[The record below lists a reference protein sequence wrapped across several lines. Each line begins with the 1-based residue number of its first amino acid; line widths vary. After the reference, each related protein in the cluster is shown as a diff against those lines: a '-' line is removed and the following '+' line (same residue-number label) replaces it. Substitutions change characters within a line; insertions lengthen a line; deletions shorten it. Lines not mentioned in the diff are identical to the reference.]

1 MSAVFAMKNV
11 VLILSSLT
19 IWNAGAAQFANS
31 GSAEVLFRGRD
42 VVAELNRDSFKTTVL
57 KDDEYDSAKWLVL
70 FCKKNDARCE
80 SMMPSLV
87 KACTRMADR
96 SKSGIVRVAKVD
108 CEAHADLCSEQG
120 IMTFPTVAHY
130 HLQQIV
136 ADWTSGQGGL
146 APWLQGELLQDSLPQ
161 ATAKISGKI
170 QSAVISLVAPVC
182 SISHM
187 ETIHE
192 WILLEDCL
200 FAQTLSFMLLLAI
213 LGKSAWIIVVGGEL
227 KSWSRD
233 VFIASRPLEPLVV
246 MQSPVFL

>member
-1 MSAVFAMKNV
+1 MKNV

-57 KDDEYDSAKWLVL
+57 KDDERDSAKWLVL

-120 IMTFPTVAHY
+120 IITFPTVAHY
-130 HLQQIV
+130 HQKHIV
-136 ADWTSGQGGL
+136 AEWTSGQGGL
-146 APWLQGELLQDSLPQ
+146 APWLQGELLQGSRPQ
-161 ATAKISGKI
+161 AIAKRSHNI
-170 QSAVISLVAPVC
+170 QSVVVSLVAPVC

-187 ETIHE
+187 ETLHE

-200 FAQTLSFMLLLAI
+200 FAQLLSFMLLVAI
-213 LGKSAWIIVVGGEL
+213 LGKSAWIIVEGGEL
-227 KSWSRD
+227 KSWSSD
-233 VFIASRPLEPLVV
+233 IFIASRPLEPLVPLRP
-246 MQSPVFL
+246 PVLL